1 MDLFHECELGLE
13 ELSLSLPY
21 SAVQRAIEYL
31 YLLEKWNNT
40 YNLTAIRDPA
50 EMLSKHLLDSFSV
63 VPFLNGSSVLDVG
76 TGGGLPGIPIA
87 IARPD
92 IHVTLLDSVAKKT
105 HFLTQAV
112 HDLELNNV
120 TVVNTRLKNFVPE
133 AGFDTIVS
141 RAFSTINVMLN
152 STGHLLSNKGQI
164 LAMKGVYP
172 SEELQDLARGFK
184 VNAVHTLVVPGID
197 GERHVVCMER
207 EEQ

>member
-1 MDLFHECELGLE
+1 M
-13 ELSLSLPY
+13 
-21 SAVQRAIEYL
+21 
-31 YLLEKWNNT
+31 
-40 YNLTAIRDPA
+40 
-50 EMLSKHLLDSFSV
+50 
-63 VPFLNGSSVLDVG
+63 LDVG

-92 IHVTLLDSVAKKT
+92 IHVTLLDSVSKKT

-112 HDLELNNV
+112 YDLQLDNV
-120 TVVNTRLKNFVPE
+120 TVVNTRLENFEPE
-133 AGFDTIVS
+133 ERFDTIVS

-152 STGHLLSNKGQI
+152 SAGHLLAQNGQM
-164 LAMKGVYP
+164 LAMKGVHP